1 MKKLK
6 EEIEKAKKET
16 NEAFTNY
23 TKKNT
28 KMAYDWYLY
37 CKTYLEGLQKA
48 YRLIEGEHVY
58 EKKI

>member
-16 NEAFTNY
+16 NEAFNNY

-48 YRLIEGEHVY
+48 YKLIEGE
-58 EKKI
+58 